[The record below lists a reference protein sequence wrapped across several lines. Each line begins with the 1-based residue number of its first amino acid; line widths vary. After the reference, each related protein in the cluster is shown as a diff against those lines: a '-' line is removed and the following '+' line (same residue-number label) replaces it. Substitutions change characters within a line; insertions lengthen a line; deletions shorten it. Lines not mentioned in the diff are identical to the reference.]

1 MKSSHR
7 YCNVR
12 RHTSTRRTQ
21 GGASGADNAAPPQYG
36 PPTLPSAVYATLDDV
51 KFPSMAK
58 KLLRANVRT
67 QALTVYI
74 TTLGTYND
82 GDKIILVLDGIEIPV
97 EDEPNG
103 KHTITIE
110 EARQGLIQMS
120 LPAKY
125 RLEERPYS
133 LQYRFYSGIL
143 GNAGITSPAT
153 TFITDYTAPGG
164 PHLARPEFD
173 PEIIL
178 KGLDAEG
185 LAKRGDQITALI
197 PAYAGQAVGDII
209 KPELALHVGETLI
222 RQVGEV
228 EYNPDGDTIV
238 TFTGDDIRANR
249 DGLTEFRY
257 YIWDLAGNRSLMSEV
272 QLIDVF
278 VGGAIGDLAPPQIPL
293 YRSPKPLDETAAR
306 TPIYVHIPG
315 NARLAAGDKIL
326 AYWGDTPL
334 YPEIP
339 ITDPGLPV
347 MFSIR
352 VPYWV
357 VQTEGNGAI
366 DVTYRAYR
374 SSKLLGQP
382 VKPAKVSVNLIQP
395 GGPDPDPE
403 TRENEALGAPILHA
417 SGWKQGEPSNLV
429 TAEQSKDDATFIVPW
444 LNTATPA
451 VPSFAEHDQIDCFY
465 VTRNIGSIQVSPTD
479 VNNGKDLTIPVPATI
494 IQDFGSG
501 HMPIHYV
508 ASRTSAIND
517 GDDPVTNSAI
527 SVSTD
532 VTVESASDFPGGGK
546 PLPLP
551 VFETTNRKG
560 ITYENASAGV
570 TISIPNYI
578 NRKVGDEVTISFSA
592 NLEDD
597 GSGANIPN
605 AAYTETKPVVL
616 EDKDGPIKFI
626 LPPLNALYLYP
637 SARGHL
643 VYTAKNHAGSATS
656 TPAVNVLCDT
666 RTNPQPPADG
676 GES

>member
-12 RHTSTRRTQ
+12 RHTGTQ
-21 GGASGADNAAPPQYG
+21 RIHGGAYGADNAAPPQYD
-36 PPTLPSAVYATLDDV
+36 PPTLPSAVYATLDDA
-51 KFPSMAK
+51 KFPSMAR
-58 KLLRANVRT
+58 KLLRANVRA
-67 QALTVYI
+67 QALNVYI
-74 TTLGTYND
+74 TTLGAYNE
-82 GDKIILVLDGIEIPV
+82 GDEIILVLDGIEIPV
-97 EDEPNG
+97 KDEPNG

-110 EARQGLIQMS
+110 EAQQGLIQMS
-120 LPAKY
+120 LPAAC

-143 GNAGITSPAT
+143 GNVGITSPEA

-164 PHLARPEFD
+164 SHLARPEFD

-209 KPELALHVGETLI
+209 KPEFALLVGETLI

-228 EYNPDGDTIV
+228 EYNPDGDTII
-238 TFTGDDIRANR
+238 TFTGDDIRENS

-257 YIWDLAGNRSLMSEV
+257 YIWDLAGNCSQMSEV

-278 VGGAIGDLAPPQIPL
+278 VGGAIGDLAPPLVPL
-293 YRSPKPLDETAAR
+293 YHSPKPLDESAAR
-306 TPIYVHIPG
+306 TPIYVDIPG

-339 ITDPGLPV
+339 ITEPGLPV

-357 VQTEGNGAI
+357 VQTEGNGTVE
-366 DVTYRAYR
+366 VTYRAFR
-374 SSKLLGQP
+374 SSQLLGEP
-382 VKPAKVSVNLIQP
+382 ADPAKVSVNLIQP

-417 SGWKQGEPSNLV
+417 SGWKPGDPSNLITV
-429 TAEQSKDDATFIVPW
+429 EQSKEDATFIVPW

-465 VTRNIGSIQVSPTD
+465 VDRNFGTIEVTSND
-479 VNNGKDLTIPVPATI
+479 VNNGKDLTIPVPATV

-501 HMPIHYV
+501 VMPIHYV
-508 ASRTSAIND
+508 ASRTSADNN
-517 GDDPVTNSAI
+517 GDNPVTNSAI

-532 VTVESASDFPGGGK
+532 VTIESAGDFPGGGE

-560 ITYENASAGV
+560 ITYQNASAGV
-570 TISIPNYI
+570 TISIPYYI

-597 GSGANIPN
+597 GSGANIPQ
-605 AAYTETKPVVL
+605 AAYTETKRVVL
-616 EDKDGPIKFI
+616 DDKDGPMKFI
-626 LPPLNALYLYP
+626 LPPSNALYLYP

-643 VYTAKNHAGSATS
+643 VYTAKNHAGAATS
-656 TPAVNVLCDT
+656 TPMVHVSCDT
-666 RTNPQPPADG
+666 RTNPYPP
-676 GES
+676 S